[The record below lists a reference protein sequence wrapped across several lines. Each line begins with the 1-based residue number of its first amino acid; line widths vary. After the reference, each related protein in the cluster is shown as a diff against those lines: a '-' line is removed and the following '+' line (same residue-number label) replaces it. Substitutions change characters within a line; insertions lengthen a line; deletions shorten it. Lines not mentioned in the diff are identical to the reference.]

1 MAAAAAGLASVLARR
16 RSGVDASPVQGR
28 GRLGRAGRLA
38 RLGTRAGGGYAWH
51 RARRVFASADRRDA
65 LDVEHELRTAEQVAA
80 ALGDMKGALMK
91 LGQMASY
98 LDAGLPEPYRVAL
111 AQLQQDAPPMSA
123 ELAAGVVE
131 EDLGAAP
138 EQMFAEWDPVPIA
151 AASIGQV
158 HRAITRD
165 SRAVAVKVQY
175 PGVAQA
181 ISADLDNAG
190 VLLTMLR
197 STFPGL
203 EARPLVDELRARLTE
218 ELDYVHEAN
227 NQRLFTAWYEG
238 HPFIH
243 VPAVIDELST
253 RRVLTTELA
262 TGARFDELVE
272 WPQSERDLAAETIFR
287 FVFRSLY
294 RIKAFNGDP
303 HPGNYL
309 FRPGGDV
316 TFLDFGLVKR
326 FTDDDI
332 GHLLALIRAMV
343 LEPDAHALRVAVE
356 DAGFLRPGASLS
368 DEAAME
374 YFAHFYEFVLD
385 DRVATIGDDFA
396 SETVRRYFDAN
407 GPYRDVL
414 RAANLPPS
422 FVIIQRINLGLY
434 AVLARLHATAN
445 WRRLAEE
452 MWPGVDAPPSTELG
466 RREAAWW
473 EKRRAS
479 PPRFVPARA
488 AARNLM
494 SSRSG
499 AAEAL

>member
-1 MAAAAAGLASVLARR
+1 MA
-16 RSGVDASPVQGR
+16 
-28 GRLGRAGRLA
+28 RAGHIA

-51 RARRVFASADRRDA
+51 RARRVFASVERRDT
-65 LDVEHELRTAEQVAA
+65 LDAAHELRTADQVAA

-98 LDAGLPEPYRVAL
+98 LDAGLPEPFRLAL

-123 ELAAGVVE
+123 SLAAGVVE
-131 EDLGAAP
+131 GELGAAP
-138 EQMFAEWDPVPIA
+138 EQVFAEWDPVPIA

-165 SRAVAVKVQY
+165 DRAVAVKVQY
-175 PGVAQA
+175 PGVAEA
-181 ISADLDNAG
+181 ITSDLDNAG
-190 VLLTMLR
+190 VLLAILR
-197 STFPGL
+197 GTFPGL
-203 EARPLVDELRARLTE
+203 EARPLVDELRVRLAE
-218 ELDYVHEAN
+218 ELDYVHEAD
-227 NQRLFTAWYEG
+227 NQRLFAAWYDG

-243 VPAVIDELST
+243 VPAVVDELCT
-253 RRVLTTELA
+253 RRVLTTDLA
-262 TGARFDELVE
+262 SGARFEELE
-272 WPQSERDLAAETIFR
+272 QWPQEERDLAAETIFR

-294 RIKAFNGDP
+294 RIRAFNGDP

-309 FRPGGDV
+309 FGPGGDV

-332 GHLLALIRAMV
+332 AHLLALIRWMV

-356 DAGFLRPGASLS
+356 EAGFMQPGAAVS
-368 DEAAME
+368 DDLVRE
-374 YFAHFYEFVLD
+374 YFVHFYEFVLE
-385 DRVATIGDDFA
+385 DRVGTIGDDFA

-407 GPYRDVL
+407 GPYREVL

-434 AVLARLHATAN
+434 AILARLHATAN

-452 MWPGVDAPPSTELG
+452 MWPSVDAPPSTELG
-466 RREAAWW
+466 RREATWW
-473 EKRRAS
+473 ERRRAS
-479 PPRFVPARA
+479 PPRLVSSRA
-488 AARNLM
+488 AARNDVLAP
-494 SSRSG
+494 SR